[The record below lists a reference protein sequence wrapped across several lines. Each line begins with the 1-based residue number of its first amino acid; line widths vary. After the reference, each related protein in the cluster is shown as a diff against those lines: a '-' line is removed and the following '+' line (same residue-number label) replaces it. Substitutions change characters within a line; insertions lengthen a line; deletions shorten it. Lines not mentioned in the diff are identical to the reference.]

1 MTGKSK
7 MPLGDFLVK
16 LRNVYEEGCITITL
30 NTHRIKPE
38 YIKDGFLLK
47 KISQQVQDKLLP
59 RYDQQFVSLIMERAK
74 NLISKIDH
82 SKNLESLIL
91 FLNQDIAEY
100 VRLPIILTESICDG
114 YILGKRNFIR
124 NMYMQSAFYIL
135 VLSRK
140 HARMIKVK
148 DITMLDNHLELFNID
163 NTQITNNVLQHI
175 IPQEKNKPIDV
186 FFERV
191 DTMVSN
197 TTKITPLPIILA
209 TEMQNF
215 EHYLKVSKNSLLIK
229 KNVTKNW
236 VHEKNNNIVFK
247 SWEQLAPILNRENNN
262 RIDELKKAL
271 NEKKFVTDLNV
282 IYRYVKNGRGRTLFV
297 QKAYFQPALLFDD
310 EVFPVDT
317 FKNGQQG
324 FFTKD
329 IIGDLI
335 NFNLRNGGDVVFIDG
350 LQIQKFDKLAL
361 TTRF

>member
-1 MTGKSK
+1 MIGKSK
-7 MPLGDFLVK
+7 IPLGDFLVK
-16 LRNVYEEGCITITL
+16 LKNVYEEDCITITL

-47 KISQQVQDKLLP
+47 KISKQVQDKLLP
-59 RYDQQFVSLIMERAK
+59 RHDQQFVNLIIERA
-74 NLISKIDH
+74 NDLISKIDH

-100 VRLPIILTESICDG
+100 VRLPLILTENVCDG
-114 YILGKRNFIR
+114 YILGDRNLIR
-124 NMYMQSAFYIL
+124 NTFLQSAFYIL

-140 HARMIKVK
+140 QARMIKVK
-148 DITMLDNHLELFNID
+148 DITILENHLELFNID
-163 NTQITNNVLQHI
+163 NTQNTNNGLKNI
-175 IPQEKNKPIDV
+175 MLQEKNKPIDD

-197 TTKITPLPIILA
+197 ITKRTPLPIILA
-209 TEMQNF
+209 TELQNF

-236 VHEKNNNIVFK
+236 VHEKNNNIVLK
-247 SWEQLAPILNRENNN
+247 SWEQLAPILNRENNK
-262 RIDELKKAL
+262 RIDELTEAM
-271 NEKKFVTDLNV
+271 NEKKIVTDLNV

-310 EVFPVDT
+310 EVFPVNT
-317 FKNGQQG
+317 FKNGQHG

-335 NFNLRNGGDVVFIDG
+335 DFNLRNGGDVVFIDG